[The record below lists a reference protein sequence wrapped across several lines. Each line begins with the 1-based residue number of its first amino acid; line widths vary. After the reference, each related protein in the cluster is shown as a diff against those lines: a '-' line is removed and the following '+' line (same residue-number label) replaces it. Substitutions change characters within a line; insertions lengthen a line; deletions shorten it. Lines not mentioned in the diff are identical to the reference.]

1 MLRDGQFKYIHYVGF
16 EPELYDLKNDPDEL
30 DDISQLD
37 SSKDIIKK
45 FEELLRD
52 MLDPEK
58 VNKKALE
65 DQAKL
70 IESHGG
76 VDVVLK
82 RGGLHGTP
90 VTA

>member
-1 MLRDGQFKYIHYVGF
+1 M
-16 EPELYDLKNDPDEL
+16 N
-30 DDISQLD
+30 DISQLD

-45 FEELLRD
+45 FEGLLRD

-58 VNKKALE
+58 INKKALE

-76 VDVVLK
+76 AEAVLK

-90 VTA
+90 ITA